1 MKEEE
6 EEDKPPT
13 RVLGVERA
21 INVKVCLGNNGLCWI
36 GITNP
41 LNHIRPAL
49 RSRERKR
56 KKKKKRHVSKLMNKN
71 IKEAL

>member
-41 LNHIRPAL
+41 LNHIRPA
-49 RSRERKR
+49 
-56 KKKKKRHVSKLMNKN
+56 
-71 IKEAL
+71 I